1 MGVYIFP
8 NIEIYKK
15 NNSFISI
22 NNCEVTSTPVGE
34 NVPGF
39 QLVDREDV
47 PVPDVR
53 PVYDGAMM
61 ELTYQ
66 HRQDQSPG
74 DVHYWKL
81 PDQFLG
87 LEYGKM

>member
-1 MGVYIFP
+1 MYTYFQILKF
-8 NIEIYKK
+8 IK

-66 HRQDQSPG
+66 HRQEQSPG

>member
-1 MGVYIFP
+1 M
-8 NIEIYKK
+8 
-15 NNSFISI
+15 
-22 NNCEVTSTPVGE
+22 CEGE
-34 NVPGF
+34 NVAGF

-47 PVPDVR
+47 PVSGVR

-66 HRQDQSPG
+66 HQDQSPG

-87 LEYGKM
+87 LEY